1 MILYLFYP
9 SRNLLTRAKKYDKF
23 SSSKTERWRSNNLQR
38 GEEMSNLIELPE
50 RYKKLASELLN
61 DSGLFGIIL
70 DDSAML
76 RDLVRLA
83 SEIKEIDQI
92 ADLVLGNLS
101 GIWTFNHKGLECG
114 QDFPESIGLSERT
127 HWDMITIE
135 VLPPRLSSLLRE
147 RIGNCAT
154 YSLTL
159 AICLHSVGYENVA
172 VCWGKMPHATEP
184 GGWAGH
190 LCVKVGDRL
199 LDLTQR
205 SHGAVECPG
214 TYIEEG
220 QLPL

>member
-1 MILYLFYP
+1 M
-9 SRNLLTRAKKYDKF
+9 N
-23 SSSKTERWRSNNLQR
+23 
-38 GEEMSNLIELPE
+38 NLIELPE
-50 RYKKLASELLN
+50 KYLRLVSGLLN
-61 DSGLFGIIL
+61 GEELFGIIL
-70 DDSAML
+70 DDSAIL

-83 SEIKEIDQI
+83 SEAKEIDQI
-92 ADLVLGNLS
+92 ADLILGNLS

-114 QDFPESIGLSERT
+114 QDFPNSLGLNEAVRWSMVTGGSTTPKLSE
-127 HWDMITIE
+127 
-135 VLPPRLSSLLRE
+135 VLYE
-147 RIGNCAT
+147 RIGNCAI

-159 AICLHSVGYENVA
+159 AICLHAVGYENVA

-184 GGWAGH
+184 GEWAGH

-205 SHGAVECPG
+205 SHGAVESPG